1 MSGEALLV
9 GFFISIGGMAAFA
22 YGKKT
27 SRLVPLIGGI
37 VLMVYPY
44 FVSNVLAMGL
54 IAVALVAGMVL
65 LRED

>member
-1 MSGEALLV
+1 MSGAALLV
-9 GFFISIGGMAAFA
+9 SFFISIGGMAAFA